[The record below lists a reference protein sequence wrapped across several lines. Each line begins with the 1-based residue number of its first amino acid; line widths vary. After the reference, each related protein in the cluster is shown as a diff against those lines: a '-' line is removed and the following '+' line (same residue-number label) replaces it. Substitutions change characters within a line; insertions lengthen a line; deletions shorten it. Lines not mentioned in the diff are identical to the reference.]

1 LLRVRTIAWLLGVA
15 ALSLAAIAIVS
26 ASILLLP
33 PILVVP
39 LVVGVLGFYGW
50 AVARRGKPYESEH
63 GPEDTRRADD
73 GYRGPHEETGAG
85 WL

>member
-1 LLRVRTIAWLLGVA
+1 MLRVRTIAWLFGVA
-15 ALSLAAIAIVS
+15 ALSLAAIAIVC
-26 ASILLLP
+26 AFILLLP